1 MPGSEAKTPATYPRR
16 LTLIRNATLILE
28 IAGLRLLVDPMFD
41 DVGAR
46 PPVENTGDD
55 RRNPLVPLRLPVDE
69 IVTGLDAVFVTHLHR
84 DHFDDSAA
92 RALPRDIPVYCQPQD
107 AERLRELGFA
117 AQPVAETLAHGS
129 VRIARTDGRH
139 GTGEVADALGP
150 VSGFVIDDVYVAG
163 DTIWC
168 EEVEEAIE
176 RYRPQV
182 AIVNGSAARFVD
194 SEPLVMTTDD
204 IRAVAERVPRV
215 VVVHLE
221 AMNHCPDTRSFVRN
235 RVPGAIVPEDAETV
249 LL

>member
-1 MPGSEAKTPATYPRR
+1 MPGAEMTAAGAGPRR
-16 LTLIRNATLILE
+16 LTLIRNATVILE

-46 PPVENTGDD
+46 PPVENTGND
-55 RRNPLVPLRLPVDE
+55 RRNPLVPLRIPVDE

-92 RALPRDIPVYCQPQD
+92 RELPRDLPVYCQPED
-107 AERLRELGFA
+107 EERLRELGFP
-117 AQPVAETLAHGS
+117 AQPVADTVTHGS
-129 VRIARTDGRH
+129 VRIARTGGRH

-150 VSGFVIDDVYVAG
+150 VSGFVVDDVYIAG

-176 RYRPQV
+176 RHHPRV

-204 IRAVAERVPRV
+204 IRAVVQRVPRV

-221 AMNHCPDTRSFVRN
+221 AMNHCPDTRSFVRGQ
-235 RVPGAIVPEDAETV
+235 VPEAIVPEDGETV